1 MFSKEFMTEFEI
13 AMKEYIMDSFIENK
27 ISIKITGELYDN
39 DERCMDIIEDSR
51 ENLFNK
57 NRDFANYFYNN
68 YEFEP
73 NMYSQMLLYC
83 NKWLR
88 IHFGETS
95 IIKGNG
101 GMFDGIYVIKMMTY
115 IYIQCNREKFITL
128 LNENK
133 CLSK

>member
-1 MFSKEFMTEFEI
+1 MFSKEFMTKFEI
-13 AMKEYIMDSFIENK
+13 AMEEYIMDSFIENK

-39 DERCMDIIEDSR
+39 DERYRDIIEDSR

-95 IIKGNG
+95 IIKKNG